1 MKILVTGS
9 RDWTSEEL
17 IDLVVSLLP
26 ANSIVV
32 HGACRGAD
40 TIAGVLASKRGHE
53 VREYPADWT
62 SYGRAAG
69 HIRNQEMLDRE
80 HRENE
85 PIDAVFAFHEAI
97 YTSSRGTLDMCKRA
111 EKTAIK
117 IFVVNSK
124 GVSQFKSSEIN
135 RLAN

>member
-1 MKILVTGS
+1 MKILVTGA

-17 IDLVVSLLP
+17 IDLVVSRLP
-26 ANSIVV
+26 TKSIVV
-32 HGACRGAD
+32 HGGCRGAD
-40 TIAGVLASKRGHE
+40 AIAGMLASKRGHE

-62 SYGRAAG
+62 RYGRAAG

-85 PIDAVFAFHEAI
+85 PIDIVFAFHEALFDR
-97 YTSSRGTLDMCKRA
+97 SRGTLDMCKRA

-117 IFVVNSK
+117 IFVVSSK

-135 RLAN
+135 R